1 MQIKILERSLWKLS
15 VYCWKT
21 AKLKTYTF
29 YLQRGMLMLNHKTQL
44 IAIIQYVRYVLYHI
58 VHNLKER
65 IVSFPRQIYRTLLT
79 SVVFGLRVDVNFI
92 KYVNLPFRVVVLCS
106 LSLLLV
112 KGGHCVGDWFM
123 ACSVFGYIRLMLVH
137 VMVIFQ

>member
-15 VYCWKT
+15 VYCCKT

-65 IVSFPRQIYRTLLT
+65 LVSFPRQIYRTLLT

-106 LSLLLV
+106 LSQYLLMPQ
-112 KGGHCVGDWFM
+112 KKSNEG
-123 ACSVFGYIRLMLVH
+123 
-137 VMVIFQ
+137 